1 MNDDKYEILLK
12 EGFFDKKRKINKE
25 QKNKEK
31 ILNKVLYRNYQ
42 LDDNEKYIS
51 SNSIIKDC
59 KNTKISSLVVGNNI
73 LEHITSLKCKF
84 QTELDGFEYIDSSN
98 LSKIKEGGFLRLVDL
113 KENLK
118 WGGMIIKFINKNNL
132 SKFQIQLRNSKNN
145 MWKIKFIKYFVFYKK
160 NDPGAKF
167 RDLFLSFADIDK

>member
-12 EGFFDKKRKINKE
+12 EGFFDKKKKINKE
-25 QKNKEK
+25 QKKKNK

-42 LDDNEKYIS
+42 LNDNEKYIS

-73 LEHITSLKCKF
+73 LEHIISLKCKF
-84 QTELDGFEYIDSSN
+84 QTELDGFEYIDSNN

-160 NDPGAKF
+160 NDPSAKF